1 MGKVKRKSSL
11 TEEQQALLEKFQK
24 PSEDS
29 DSTPLGENS
38 NAKATSGAFKP
49 MINKSGSR
57 GK

>member
-24 PSEDS
+24 PREES
-29 DSTPLGENS
+29 DSTPSNENS
-38 NAKATSGAFKP
+38 NAKATSAAFKP

>member
-1 MGKVKRKSSL
+1 MGKVKRKSLL

-24 PSEDS
+24 PSEGS
-29 DSTPLGENS
+29 DSTPLNENS
-38 NAKATSGAFKP
+38 NTKATSAAFKP

>member
-29 DSTPLGENS
+29 DSTPLNENS
-38 NAKATSGAFKP
+38 NTKATSAAFKP

>member
-1 MGKVKRKSSL
+1 MGKVKRKNSL

-24 PSEDS
+24 PNEES
-29 DSTPLGENS
+29 DSTPLNENS
-38 NAKATSGAFKP
+38 NTKATSAAFKP

>member
-11 TEEQQALLEKFQK
+11 TEEQKALLEKFQK
-24 PSEDS
+24 PSEES
-29 DSTPLGENS
+29 DSTPLCENS
-38 NAKATSGAFKP
+38 NAKATSAAFKP

>member
-11 TEEQQALLEKFQK
+11 TEEQQALLERFQK
-24 PSEDS
+24 PNEDS

-38 NAKATSGAFKP
+38 NAKATSAAFKP

>member
-11 TEEQQALLEKFQK
+11 TEEQQALLERFQK

-29 DSTPLGENS
+29 DLTPLNENS
-38 NAKATSGAFKP
+38 NTKATSAAFKP

>member
-29 DSTPLGENS
+29 DSTPLSENS
-38 NAKATSGAFKP
+38 NTKATSAAFKP

>member
-1 MGKVKRKSSL
+1 MGKVKRKSLL

-24 PSEDS
+24 PSEES
-29 DSTPLGENS
+29 DSTPLNENS
-38 NAKATSGAFKP
+38 NTKATSAAFKP

>member
-11 TEEQQALLEKFQK
+11 TEEQQALLERFQK

-29 DSTPLGENS
+29 DSTPLGETS
-38 NAKATSGAFKP
+38 NAKATSSAFKP

>member
-11 TEEQQALLEKFQK
+11 TEEQQALLERFQK
-24 PSEDS
+24 PIEES
-29 DSTPLGENS
+29 DSTPLNENS
-38 NAKATSGAFKP
+38 NTKATSAAFKP

>member
-1 MGKVKRKSSL
+1 MGKVKRKSLL
-11 TEEQQALLEKFQK
+11 TEEQRALLERFQK

-29 DSTPLGENS
+29 DSTPLNENS
-38 NAKATSGAFKP
+38 NTKATSAAFKP

>member
-24 PSEDS
+24 PSEES
-29 DSTPLGENS
+29 DSTPSNENS
-38 NAKATSGAFKP
+38 NTKATSAAFKP

>member
-11 TEEQQALLEKFQK
+11 TEEQQALLERFQK
-24 PSEDS
+24 PSEES
-29 DSTPLGENS
+29 DSTPLNENS
-38 NAKATSGAFKP
+38 NTKATSAAFKP

>member
-11 TEEQQALLEKFQK
+11 TEEQKALLEKFQK
-24 PSEDS
+24 PSEES
-29 DSTPLGENS
+29 DSTSLGENS
-38 NAKATSGAFKP
+38 NAKATSAAFKP

>member
-11 TEEQQALLEKFQK
+11 TEEQQALLERFQK

-29 DSTPLGENS
+29 DSTPLNENS
-38 NAKATSGAFKP
+38 NTKATSAAFKP
-49 MINKSGSR
+49 MIKKSGSR

>member
-11 TEEQQALLEKFQK
+11 TEEQQALLERFQK

-29 DSTPLGENS
+29 DSTPLNENS
-38 NAKATSGAFKP
+38 NTKATSAAIKP